1 MLRILL
7 VLVMALALGAGLSVS
22 AGMLPLRPGWLGVA
36 VMIAAAAATR
46 RRWLLLADAAPGS
59 PERAL
64 WIGFAGTAVVAAHLL
79 AVMVQVGPN
88 LVMHTPEI
96 HALGIDN
103 WTLVAGA
110 LVAYWIA
117 RDPEPRSDERDV
129 VIAVAG
135 LRAAHYGLLL
145 ILAVQILAL
154 GFVRDGWIG
163 AMSHPSIAHALI
175 LAVMASMLIDHG
187 VRLHL
192 YARDAADAAAA

>member
-1 MLRILL
+1 MRIVVVFLL
-7 VLVMALALGAGLSVS
+7 AVALGAGLAQ
-22 AGMLPLRPGWLGVA
+22 AGGVLPVRPGWLGVA
-36 VMIAAAAATR
+36 AMIAAAGATR
-46 RRWLLLADAAPGS
+46 WRWVLLADAAPGS

-64 WIGFAGTAVVAAHLL
+64 WIGFAGAAVVAAHLL
-79 AVMVQVGPN
+79 AVLMQIGPN
-88 LVMHTPEI
+88 MVMHTPEV

-117 RDPEPRSDERDV
+117 RDPEPRRDERDDA
-129 VIAVAG
+129 IAIAG

-145 ILAVQILAL
+145 ILAVEILAL

-163 AMSHPSIAHALI
+163 ALSHPSIAHALI

-187 VRLHL
+187 LRLHL
-192 YARDAADAAAA
+192 YARDAAAATPP